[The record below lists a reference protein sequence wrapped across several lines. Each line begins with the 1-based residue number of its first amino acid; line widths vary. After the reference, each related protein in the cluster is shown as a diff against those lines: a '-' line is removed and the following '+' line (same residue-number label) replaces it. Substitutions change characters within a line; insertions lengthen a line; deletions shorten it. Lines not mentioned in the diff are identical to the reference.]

1 MFDFLAAIGLFFA
14 IEGIL
19 FAAFPLGTKRAMAAA
34 LDMPDGRLRVMGLI
48 SAIVE
53 SPSSGWYGIS
63 PRASARAAPSAMAS
77 AQPGNGSRGRRLE
90 GEAVLKAVLR
100 QNVPAARFNRRQ
112 SHRKCL
118 NRLKGCTET

>member
-63 PRASARAAPSAMAS
+63 PRASARTASSAMAS
-77 AQPGNGSRGRRLE
+77 AQPGNGSRGRAIGGR
-90 GEAVLKAVLR
+90 GAVLKAVLR

-118 NRLKGCTET
+118 S